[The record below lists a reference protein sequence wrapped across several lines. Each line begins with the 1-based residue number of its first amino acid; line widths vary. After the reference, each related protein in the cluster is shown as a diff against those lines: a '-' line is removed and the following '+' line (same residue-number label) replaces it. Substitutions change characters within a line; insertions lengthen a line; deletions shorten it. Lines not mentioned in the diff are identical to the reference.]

1 MARSRENCLT
11 YTTVSSVGS
20 SSLLG
25 GLVDLDVL
33 DDQVA
38 GVEALSIG
46 VGLGVSKEAEQ
57 ELGRLYGP
65 SSLGDTEL
73 LAYSYQPC

>member
-1 MARSRENCLT
+1 MCKISSSPGKPDGQKKQVWNT
-11 YTTVSSVGS
+11 YTTVSSVSS

-38 GVEALSIG
+38 SVEALSIG
-46 VGLGVSKEAEQ
+46 VGLSV
-57 ELGRLYGP
+57 P
-65 SSLGDTEL
+65 
-73 LAYSYQPC
+73 